1 MLAKEEINANAARE
15 VLIQLFNGNE
25 TPEEIV
31 KTRGFKQVSDPG
43 ALDSLI
49 EKVLS
54 AQPAA
59 VADFGSGQGKALG
72 FLIGQVMQASGGK
85 VNPKIIRELLI
96 RKLGPISK

>member
-1 MLAKEEINANAARE
+1 MPTPPAKCSYSYLTVTKRRKK
-15 VLIQLFNGNE
+15 LSKPG
-25 TPEEIV
+25 
-31 KTRGFKQVSDPG
+31 GFKQVSDPG

-72 FLIGQVMQASGGK
+72 FLIGQVMQASMEK
-85 VNPKIIRELLI
+85 VI
-96 RKLGPISK
+96 RK